1 MYLYLL
7 RSWIDQYL
15 LGGGTGV
22 DNDDLVSVGEVAVE
36 VIVGEL
42 SPNVLVSKFSVLP
55 NGFVDLSSVIPVNV
69 TEIKYITFG
78 YESRI
83 IL

>member
-7 RSWIDQYL
+7 RTWIDQYL
-15 LGGGTGV
+15 LCGGTGV
-22 DNDDLVSVGEVAVE
+22 DIDDLVSVGEVAVE

-42 SPNVLVSKFSVLP
+42 SPNVLVSTFCVLP

-83 IL
+83 I

>member
-1 MYLYLL
+1 MYWYLL

-22 DNDDLVSVGEVAVE
+22 DIDDLVSVREVTVE

-42 SPNVLVSKFSVLP
+42 SPNVLVSKVRALP

-69 TEIKYITFG
+69 IEVKYITFR
-78 YESRI
+78 YETHP